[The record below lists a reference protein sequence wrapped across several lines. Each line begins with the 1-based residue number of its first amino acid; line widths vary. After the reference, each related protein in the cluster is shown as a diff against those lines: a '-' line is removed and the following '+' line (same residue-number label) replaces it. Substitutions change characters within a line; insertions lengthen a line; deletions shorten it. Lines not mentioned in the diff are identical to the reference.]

1 MSGGGRA
8 SSGQI
13 LVLSWLVVVP
23 SLSQVRHSLPVL
35 WIMPQTD
42 NLGRGNLTASVLPAV
57 QLALDDLSRQQTLRN
72 YEINFHVI
80 DSECNIAKGLKAF
93 FDAICFGPKYLMIF
107 GGVCPSVTSVIA
119 ESLQRWN
126 LVQLS
131 FAATTPVLD
140 DEKKYPNFFRMVTSD
155 NTVNQAVVKILQN
168 YRWRRVGMLTQDVQR
183 ISEIRSDLAKQLS
196 KADVMVAVTESL
208 STDPCVNVK
217 ILKDMDVR
225 IIIGLFDENS
235 ASKVFCCAYSL
246 NMFGGRYQWIL
257 PGGYQGSWWEET
269 NSSHCASNNLLT
281 AMEGYITVDFT
292 HLSNRQIKGISGR
305 TPQEYDETYNRE
317 LLQRGLVASKF
328 HGFAYDGVW
337 VMVKALT
344 RVIESV
350 RHRERYDIHRNFT
363 VSNKEIGQMV
373 LDSMKE
379 ICFEGVTGQ
388 VLFRNG
394 ERMGTIK
401 LIQFQEGR
409 EVKIGQ
415 YNAEELEL
423 INHLI
428 KFQGMEPPKDRTQ
441 SQRWDV
447 SVPLYIILLSTTGLA
462 MLIALSFLFFHIK
475 HHNHWVMKKSS
486 PSMNYLIILGTV
498 LACTSVFLYGLD
510 GSLVFVTL
518 CPIRTW
524 TLSVGYTTTF
534 GTLFAQTWRL
544 WTIVK
549 NKEIIE
555 KINKDDQL
563 WIIVGGMLLI
573 DLCLLTCWQMVDPLR
588 RTVEEFSLETDP
600 GGEDVNTRHF
610 LDHCESTNMTKW
622 LAIVY
627 GYKGLLMFLGCFLA
641 LRTRHAH
648 IHLLDDSKYT
658 RLSMYHVT
666 IMSII
671 GASGCFLTQYNP
683 NVQLFMALVVISC
696 CTCTLCLVFLPKLVK
711 IRDNPNQVDPTS
723 WLQCDLNKE
732 DSETSSSSS
741 SLNQGRSLES
751 LRTENQQL
759 RRRITEIGDQLED
772 VAMQVLE
779 EELSPPSRQGH
790 EVTLRAQV
798 CSEDMPRMNR
808 EHFDDINSPEQVQRR
823 LSVQL
828 PILHH
833 AYMPAIRGMTDSCSS
848 LLRSPDVPSAQQRQM
863 PPSGHGHRAVTVF
876 PSTVSDNTLEKLQYS
891 LNCLWFD
898 WQLEVK

>member
-23 SLSQVRHSLPVL
+23 SLTQARHSLPVL
-35 WIMPQTD
+35 WIMPLTD
-42 NLGRGNLTASVLPAV
+42 IPGRGNLTASVLPAV
-57 QLALDDLSRQQTLRN
+57 QLALDDLSRQQTPLRN

-107 GGVCPSVTSVIA
+107 GGVCPSVTSIIA
-119 ESLQRWN
+119 ESLQGWN

-131 FAATTPVLD
+131 FAATTPALD

-168 YRWRRVGMLTQDVQR
+168 YKWRRVGTLTQDVQR
-183 ISEIRSDLAKQLS
+183 ISEIRRDLTKQLS

-208 STDPCVNVK
+208 STDPCVIVK
-217 ILKDMDVR
+217 RLKDMDVR

-235 ASKVFCCAYSL
+235 ASKVFCCDL

-257 PGGYQGSWWEET
+257 PGRYQGSWWEEA
-269 NSSHCASNNLLT
+269 NSSNCASNNLLT

-305 TPQEYDETYNRE
+305 VGTEVFSKGQHILSI
-317 LLQRGLVASKF
+317 LLQPTQVA
-328 HGFAYDGVW
+328 
-337 VMVKALT
+337 
-344 RVIESV
+344 
-350 RHRERYDIHRNFT
+350 
-363 VSNKEIGQMV
+363 
-373 LDSMKE
+373 
-379 ICFEGVTGQ
+379 Q
-388 VLFRNG
+388 VVQ
-394 ERMGTIK
+394 
-401 LIQFQEGR
+401 LIQYGTSMRAVARRFAVSVSVVSRAWRQGR

-415 YNAEELEL
+415 YIAEAEELEL

-428 KFQGMEPPKDRTQ
+428 KFQGMEPPKDRTH

-447 SVPLYIILLSTTGLA
+447 SVPLYIMLLSTTGLA
-462 MLIALSFLFFHIK
+462 MLMALSFLFFHIK

-486 PSMNYLIILGTV
+486 PSMNYLIILGKM

-510 GSLVFVTL
+510 GSLVTDKVFVTL

-524 TLSVGYTTTF
+524 ILSVGYTTTF
-534 GTLFAQTWRL
+534 GALFAKTWRV

-549 NKEIIE
+549 NKDIIE
-555 KINKDDQL
+555 KMNKDDQL

-588 RTVEEFSLETDP
+588 QTVEEFSLETDP

-610 LDHCESTNMTKW
+610 LEHCESTNMTKW

-671 GASGCFLTQYNP
+671 GASGCFRTQYNP
-683 NVQLFMALVVISC
+683 NVQLFIMALVVISC

-711 IRDNPNQVDPTS
+711 IRDNPNPVDPTR

-759 RRRITEIGDQLED
+759 RRRITEED
-772 VAMQVLE
+772 VLNVLYTQCISIFFYRNIYCIYFE
-779 EELSPPSRQGH
+779 MKRPTHLL
-790 EVTLRAQV
+790 VFL
-798 CSEDMPRMNR
+798 CS
-808 EHFDDINSPEQVQRR
+808 VQRR
-823 LSVQL
+823 RSVQL

-833 AYMPAIRGMTDSCSS
+833 AYMPAIGGMTASCSS

-863 PPSGHGHRAVTVF
+863 TPSHWVMVTR
-876 PSTVSDNTLEKLQYS
+876 L
-891 LNCLWFD
+891 
-898 WQLEVK
+898 

>member
-8 SSGQI
+8 SSGRI

-35 WIMPQTD
+35 WIMPLTD
-42 NLGRGNLTASVLPAV
+42 NPGRGNLTASVLPAV
-57 QLALDDLSRQQTLRN
+57 QLALDDLSKQQTPLRN

-119 ESLQRWN
+119 ESLQGWN

-155 NTVNQAVVKILQN
+155 NTANQAVVKILQN
-168 YRWRRVGMLTQDVQR
+168 YKWRRVGTLTQDVQR
-183 ISEIRSDLAKQLS
+183 ISEIRRDLTKQLS

-217 ILKDMDVR
+217 KLKVSN
-225 IIIGLFDENS
+225 I
-235 ASKVFCCAYSL
+235 L
-246 NMFGGRYQWIL
+246 NMFGGRFQWIL
-257 PGGYQGSWWEET
+257 PGGYQGSWWEEA
-269 NSSHCASNNLLT
+269 NSSNCASNNLLT

-305 TPQEYDETYNRE
+305 VE

-350 RHRERYDIHRNFT
+350 RHKERYDFHRNFT
-363 VSNKEIGQMV
+363 VSNEEIGRMV

-401 LIQFQEGR
+401 LSQFQEGR

-415 YNAEELEL
+415 YNAEAEELQL

-428 KFQGMEPPKDRTQ
+428 RFQGMEPPKDRTH

-447 SVPLYIILLSTTGLA
+447 GVPLYIILLSTTGLA
-462 MLIALSFLFFHIK
+462 MLMALSFLFFHIK

-486 PSMNYLIILGTV
+486 PSMNYLIILGTM

-510 GSLVFVTL
+510 GSLVTDKVFVML

-524 TLSVGYTTTF
+524 ILSVGYTTTF
-534 GTLFAQTWRL
+534 GALFAKTWRV

-549 NKEIIE
+549 KKEIIE
-555 KINKDDQL
+555 KIIKDDQL

-610 LDHCESTNMTKW
+610 LEHCESTNMTKW

-648 IHLLDDSKYT
+648 VHLHDDSKYI
-658 RLSMYHVT
+658 RMSVYHVT
-666 IMSII
+666 VMSII

-683 NVQLFMALVVISC
+683 NVQLFIMALVVISC

-741 SLNQGRSLES
+741 SFNQGRSLES
-751 LRTENQQL
+751 LRTENQTLTVGKGGGVQL
-759 RRRITEIGDQLED
+759 NIRNMFLMFCT
-772 VAMQVLE
+772 
-779 EELSPPSRQGH
+779 LSVYLSIFFYRNIYCIYFEMKRPTH
-790 EVTLRAQV
+790 LLVFL
-798 CSEDMPRMNR
+798 CS
-808 EHFDDINSPEQVQRR
+808 VQRR
-823 LSVQL
+823 RSVQL

-833 AYMPAIRGMTDSCSS
+833 AYMPSIGGMTASCSS
-848 LLRSPDVPSAQQRQM
+848 LLRSPDVQQRPM
-863 PPSGHGHRAVTVF
+863 PPSHRVMVTG
-876 PSTVSDNTLEKLQYS
+876 L
-891 LNCLWFD
+891 
-898 WQLEVK
+898 

>member
-1 MSGGGRA
+1 
-8 SSGQI
+8 
-13 LVLSWLVVVP
+13 
-23 SLSQVRHSLPVL
+23 
-35 WIMPQTD
+35 
-42 NLGRGNLTASVLPAV
+42 
-57 QLALDDLSRQQTLRN
+57 
-72 YEINFHVI
+72 
-80 DSECNIAKGLKAF
+80 
-93 FDAICFGPKYLMIF
+93 
-107 GGVCPSVTSVIA
+107 
-119 ESLQRWN
+119 
-126 LVQLS
+126 
-131 FAATTPVLD
+131 
-140 DEKKYPNFFRMVTSD
+140 MVTSD

-183 ISEIRSDLAKQLS
+183 ISE
-196 KADVMVAVTESL
+196 
-208 STDPCVNVK
+208 
-217 ILKDMDVR
+217 
-225 IIIGLFDENS
+225 
-235 ASKVFCCAYSL
+235 AYSL

-257 PGGYQGSWWEET
+257 PGGYQGSWWEEA

-363 VSNKEIGQMV
+363 VSYKEIGQMV

-394 ERMGTIK
+394 KRMGTIK
-401 LIQFQEGR
+401 LSQFQEDR

-462 MLIALSFLFFHIK
+462 MLMALSFLFFHIK

-510 GSLVFVTL
+510 GSLVTDKVFVTL

-524 TLSVGYTTTF
+524 ILSVGYTTTF
-534 GTLFAQTWRL
+534 GTLFAKTWRV

-555 KINKDDQL
+555 KINKDDL

-573 DLCLLTCWQMVDPLR
+573 DLCLLTYWQMVDPLR

-741 SLNQGRSLES
+741 SLNQCRSLES

-798 CSEDMPRMNR
+798 CSEDVPRMNR
-808 EHFDDINSPEQVQRR
+808 ELFDDINSPEHVQRR

-833 AYMPAIRGMTDSCSS
+833 AYMPAVGGMTASCSS

-863 PPSGHGHRAVTVF
+863 PPSHRVMVTG
-876 PSTVSDNTLEKLQYS
+876 L
-891 LNCLWFD
+891 
-898 WQLEVK
+898 

>member
-35 WIMPQTD
+35 WIMPLTD
-42 NLGRGNLTASVLPAV
+42 NPGRGNLTASVLPAV
-57 QLALDDLSRQQTLRN
+57 QLALDDLSRQQTPLRN

-80 DSECNIAKGLKAF
+80 DSECNIAKGLKAY

-107 GGVCPSVTSVIA
+107 GGVCPSVTSVIV
-119 ESLQRWN
+119 ESLQAWN

-131 FAATTPVLD
+131 FTATTPVLD

-168 YRWRRVGMLTQDVQR
+168 YKWRRVGTLTQDVQR
-183 ISEIRSDLAKQLS
+183 ISEIRRDLTKQLS

-208 STDPCVNVK
+208 STDPCINVK
-217 ILKDMDVR
+217 KLKDMDVT

-257 PGGYQGSWWEET
+257 PGGYQGSWWEEA
-269 NSSHCASNNLLT
+269 NSSNCASNNLLT

-305 TPQEYDETYNRE
+305 TPEEYDETYNRE

-363 VSNKEIGQMV
+363 VSSKEIGQMV

-388 VLFRNG
+388 VMFRNG

-401 LIQFQEGR
+401 LSQFQEGR

-415 YNAEELEL
+415 YNAEAEELEL
-423 INHLI
+423 NHLI
-428 KFQGMEPPKDRTQ
+428 KFQGMQPPKDRAH

-462 MLIALSFLFFHIK
+462 MLMALFFLFFHIK

-486 PSMNYLIILGTV
+486 PSMNYLIILGTM

-510 GSLVFVTL
+510 GSLVTDKVFVTL
-518 CPIRTW
+518 CPIRTYI
-524 TLSVGYTTTF
+524 LSVGYTTTF
-534 GTLFAQTWRL
+534 GALFAKTWRV

-555 KINKDDQL
+555 KIIKDDQL

-588 RTVEEFSLETDP
+588 RTVEEFSQE
-600 GGEDVNTRHF
+600 
-610 LDHCESTNMTKW
+610 
-622 LAIVY
+622 
-627 GYKGLLMFLGCFLA
+627 
-641 LRTRHAH
+641 
-648 IHLLDDSKYT
+648 
-658 RLSMYHVT
+658 
-666 IMSII
+666 
-671 GASGCFLTQYNP
+671 
-683 NVQLFMALVVISC
+683 
-696 CTCTLCLVFLPKLVK
+696 LVK

-723 WLQCDLNKE
+723 WLQCDLHKE

-751 LRTENQQL
+751 LQTENQQL

-779 EELSPPSRQGH
+779 KELSPPSPQGH
-790 EVTLRAQV
+790 EVRLRAQV
-798 CSEDMPRMNR
+798 CSEDVPRMNR
-808 EHFDDINSPEQVQRR
+808 ELFDDINSPEHVQRR
-823 LSVQL
+823 WSVQL

-833 AYMPAIRGMTDSCSS
+833 AYMPAIGGMSASCSS
-848 LLRSPDVPSAQQRQM
+848 LLKSPDVPSAQQRHM
-863 PPSGHGHRAVTVF
+863 PPSHRVMVTG
-876 PSTVSDNTLEKLQYS
+876 L
-891 LNCLWFD
+891 
-898 WQLEVK
+898 

>member
-35 WIMPQTD
+35 WIMPLTD
-42 NLGRGNLTASVLPAV
+42 NPGRGNLTASVLPAV
-57 QLALDDLSRQQTLRN
+57 QLALDDLSRQQTPLRN

-80 DSECNIAKGLKAF
+80 DSECNIAKGLKAY

-119 ESLQRWN
+119 ESLQGWN

-131 FAATTPVLD
+131 FTATTPVLD

-155 NTVNQAVVKILQN
+155 STVNQAVVKILQN
-168 YRWRRVGMLTQDVQR
+168 YKWRRVGTLTQDVQR
-183 ISEIRSDLAKQLS
+183 ISEIRRDLTKQLS

-208 STDPCVNVK
+208 STDPCINVK
-217 ILKDMDVR
+217 KLKDMDVT

-257 PGGYQGSWWEET
+257 PGGYQGSWWEEAD
-269 NSSHCASNNLLT
+269 SSNCASNNLLT

-305 TPQEYDETYNRE
+305 TPEEYDETYNRE

-344 RVIESV
+344 KVIESV

-363 VSNKEIGQMV
+363 VSSKKIGQMV

-388 VLFRNG
+388 VMFRNG

-401 LIQFQEGR
+401 LSQFQEGR

-415 YNAEELEL
+415 YNAEAEELEL
-423 INHLI
+423 NHLI
-428 KFQGMEPPKDRTQ
+428 KFQGMQPPKDRAH
-441 SQRWDV
+441 SQWWDV

-462 MLIALSFLFFHIK
+462 MLMALFFLFFHIK

-486 PSMNYLIILGTV
+486 PSMNYLIILGTM

-510 GSLVFVTL
+510 GSLVTDKVFVTL
-518 CPIRTW
+518 CPIRTYI
-524 TLSVGYTTTF
+524 LSVGYTTTF
-534 GTLFAQTWRL
+534 GALFVKTWRV

-555 KINKDDQL
+555 KIIKDDQL

-573 DLCLLTCWQMVDPLR
+573 DLCLLTCWHMVDPLR
-588 RTVEEFSLETDP
+588 RTVEEFSQE
-600 GGEDVNTRHF
+600 
-610 LDHCESTNMTKW
+610 
-622 LAIVY
+622 
-627 GYKGLLMFLGCFLA
+627 
-641 LRTRHAH
+641 
-648 IHLLDDSKYT
+648 
-658 RLSMYHVT
+658 
-666 IMSII
+666 
-671 GASGCFLTQYNP
+671 
-683 NVQLFMALVVISC
+683 
-696 CTCTLCLVFLPKLVK
+696 LVK

-723 WLQCDLNKE
+723 WLQCDLHKQ

-741 SLNQGRSLES
+741 TLNQGRSLES

-759 RRRITEIGDQLED
+759 RRRITEIGDQLEA

-779 EELSPPSRQGH
+779 EELSPPSPQGH
-790 EVTLRAQV
+790 EVRLRAQV
-798 CSEDMPRMNR
+798 CSEDVPRMNR
-808 EHFDDINSPEQVQRR
+808 ELFDDINSPEHIQRR
-823 LSVQL
+823 RSMQL

-833 AYMPAIRGMTDSCSS
+833 AYMPAIGGMSASCSS
-848 LLRSPDVPSAQQRQM
+848 LLRSLDVPSAQQRHM
-863 PPSGHGHRAVTVF
+863 PPSHRVMVTG
-876 PSTVSDNTLEKLQYS
+876 L
-891 LNCLWFD
+891 
-898 WQLEVK
+898 

>member
-23 SLSQVRHSLPVL
+23 SLTQARHSLPVL
-35 WIMPQTD
+35 WIMPLTD
-42 NLGRGNLTASVLPAV
+42 IPGRGNLTASVLPAV
-57 QLALDDLSRQQTLRN
+57 QLALDDLSRQQTPLRN

-107 GGVCPSVTSVIA
+107 GGVCPSVTSIIA
-119 ESLQRWN
+119 ESLQGWN

-131 FAATTPVLD
+131 FAATTPALD

-168 YRWRRVGMLTQDVQR
+168 YKWRRVGTLTQDVQR
-183 ISEIRSDLAKQLS
+183 ISEVPLTLVTLS
-196 KADVMVAVTESL
+196 ADVMVAVTESL
-208 STDPCVNVK
+208 STDPCVIVK
-217 ILKDMDVR
+217 RLKDMDVR

-235 ASKVFCCAYSL
+235 ASKVFCCDL

-257 PGGYQGSWWEET
+257 PGRYQGSWWEEA
-269 NSSHCASNNLLT
+269 NSSNCASNNLLT

-317 LLQRGLVASKF
+317 LLQRGLVASKVNIQGK
-328 HGFAYDGVW
+328 HYRLYLSTAC
-337 VMVKALT
+337 
-344 RVIESV
+344 
-350 RHRERYDIHRNFT
+350 
-363 VSNKEIGQMV
+363 VS
-373 LDSMKE
+373 
-379 ICFEGVTGQ
+379 T
-388 VLFRNG
+388 
-394 ERMGTIK
+394 
-401 LIQFQEGR
+401 EGR

-415 YNAEELEL
+415 YIAEAEELEL

-428 KFQGMEPPKDRTQ
+428 KFQGMEPPKDRTH

-447 SVPLYIILLSTTGLA
+447 SVPLYIMLLSTTGLA
-462 MLIALSFLFFHIK
+462 MLMALSFLFFHIK

-486 PSMNYLIILGTV
+486 PSMNYLIILGKM

-510 GSLVFVTL
+510 GSLVTDKVFVTL

-524 TLSVGYTTTF
+524 ILSVGYTTTF
-534 GTLFAQTWRL
+534 GALFAKTWRV

-549 NKEIIE
+549 NKDIIE
-555 KINKDDQL
+555 KMNKDDQL

-588 RTVEEFSLETDP
+588 QTVEEFSLETDP

-610 LDHCESTNMTKW
+610 LEHCESTNMTKW

-671 GASGCFLTQYNP
+671 GASGCFRTQYNP
-683 NVQLFMALVVISC
+683 NVQLFIMALVVISC

-711 IRDNPNQVDPTS
+711 IRDNPNPVDPTR

-759 RRRITEIGDQLED
+759 RRRITEED
-772 VAMQVLE
+772 VLNVLYTQCISIFFYRNIYCIYFE
-779 EELSPPSRQGH
+779 MKRPTHLL
-790 EVTLRAQV
+790 VFL
-798 CSEDMPRMNR
+798 CS
-808 EHFDDINSPEQVQRR
+808 VQRR
-823 LSVQL
+823 RSVQL

-833 AYMPAIRGMTDSCSS
+833 AYMPAIGGMTASCSS

-863 PPSGHGHRAVTVF
+863 TPSHWVMVTR
-876 PSTVSDNTLEKLQYS
+876 L
-891 LNCLWFD
+891 
-898 WQLEVK
+898 

>member
-35 WIMPQTD
+35 WIMPLTD
-42 NLGRGNLTASVLPAV
+42 NPGRGNLTASLLPAV
-57 QLALDDLSRQQTLRN
+57 QLALDDLSRQQTPLRN

-80 DSECNIAKGLKAF
+80 DSECNIAKGLKAY

-119 ESLQRWN
+119 ESLQGWN

-168 YRWRRVGMLTQDVQR
+168 YKWRRVGTLTQDVQR
-183 ISEIRSDLAKQLS
+183 ISEIRRDLTKQLS

-217 ILKDMDVR
+217 KLKVSNMPKSS
-225 IIIGLFDENS
+225 LLTN
-235 ASKVFCCAYSL
+235 L

-257 PGGYQGSWWEET
+257 PGGYQGSWWEEA
-269 NSSHCASNNLLT
+269 NSSNCASNNLLT

-305 TPQEYDETYNRE
+305 TPEEYDETYNRE

-363 VSNKEIGQMV
+363 VSSKEIGQMV

-388 VLFRNG
+388 VMFRNG

-401 LIQFQEGR
+401 LSQFQEGR

-423 INHLI
+423 NHLI
-428 KFQGMEPPKDRTQ
+428 KFQGMQPPKDRTH

-462 MLIALSFLFFHIK
+462 MLMALFFLFFHIK
-475 HHNHWVMKKSS
+475 VMKSS
-486 PSMNYLIILGTV
+486 PSMNYLIILGTM

-510 GSLVFVTL
+510 GSLVTDKVFVML
-518 CPIRTW
+518 CPIRTYI
-524 TLSVGYTTTF
+524 LSVGYTTTF
-534 GTLFAQTWRL
+534 GALFAKTWRV

-555 KINKDDQL
+555 KIIKDDQL
-563 WIIVGGMLLI
+563 WIIVGGMLLM

-588 RTVEEFSLETDP
+588 RTVEEFSQETAP
-600 GGEDVNTRHF
+600 GGEVNTRHF
-610 LDHCESTNMTKW
+610 LEHCESTNLTKW

-666 IMSII
+666 VMSII
-671 GASGCFLTQYNP
+671 GASGCFLTQYHP
-683 NVQLFMALVVISC
+683 NVQLFIMALVVISC

-723 WLQCDLNKE
+723 WLQCDLHKE

-751 LRTENQQL
+751 LRTENQQ
-759 RRRITEIGDQLED
+759 
-772 VAMQVLE
+772 
-779 EELSPPSRQGH
+779 
-790 EVTLRAQV
+790 TLTV
-798 CSEDMPRMNR
+798 
-808 EHFDDINSPEQVQRR
+808 
-823 LSVQL
+823 L

-833 AYMPAIRGMTDSCSS
+833 AYMPAIGGRTASCSS
-848 LLRSPDVPSAQQRQM
+848 LLRSPDVPSAQQRHM
-863 PPSGHGHRAVTVF
+863 PPSHRVMVTG
-876 PSTVSDNTLEKLQYS
+876 L
-891 LNCLWFD
+891 
-898 WQLEVK
+898 

>member
-1 MSGGGRA
+1 TLTSYND
-8 SSGQI
+8 
-13 LVLSWLVVVP
+13 LVLFKP
-23 SLSQVRHSLPVL
+23 NIIAHS
-35 WIMPQTD
+35 
-42 NLGRGNLTASVLPAV
+42 
-57 QLALDDLSRQQTLRN
+57 
-72 YEINFHVI
+72 
-80 DSECNIAKGLKAF
+80 
-93 FDAICFGPKYLMIF
+93 IF
-107 GGVCPSVTSVIA
+107 
-119 ESLQRWN
+119 
-126 LVQLS
+126 QLS

-168 YRWRRVGMLTQDVQR
+168 YKWRRVGTLTQDVQR
-183 ISEIRSDLAKQLS
+183 ISEIRRDLTKQLS

-217 ILKDMDVR
+217 KLKVSNR
-225 IIIGLFDENS
+225 PKSSLLTKLEFGTEF
-235 ASKVFCCAYSL
+235 L

-257 PGGYQGSWWEET
+257 PGGYQGSWWEEA
-269 NSSHCASNNLLT
+269 NSSNCASNNLLT

-305 TPQEYDETYNRE
+305 TPEEYDETYNRE

-363 VSNKEIGQMV
+363 VSSKEIGQMV

-388 VLFRNG
+388 VMFRNG

-401 LIQFQEGR
+401 LSQFQEGR

-423 INHLI
+423 NHLI
-428 KFQGMEPPKDRTQ
+428 KFQGMQPPKDRTH

-462 MLIALSFLFFHIK
+462 MLMALFFLFFHIK

-486 PSMNYLIILGTV
+486 LSMNYLIILGTM

-510 GSLVFVTL
+510 GSLVTDKVFVML
-518 CPIRTW
+518 CPIRTYI
-524 TLSVGYTTTF
+524 LSVGYTTTF
-534 GTLFAQTWRL
+534 GALFAKTWRV

-555 KINKDDQL
+555 KIIKDDQL
-563 WIIVGGMLLI
+563 WIIVGGMLLM

-588 RTVEEFSLETDP
+588 RTVEEFSQETAP

-610 LDHCESTNMTKW
+610 LEHCESTNLTKW

-666 IMSII
+666 VMSII
-671 GASGCFLTQYNP
+671 GASGCFLTQYHP
-683 NVQLFMALVVISC
+683 NVQLFIMALVVISC

-723 WLQCDLNKE
+723 WLQCDLHKE

-751 LRTENQQL
+751 LRTENQQ
-759 RRRITEIGDQLED
+759 
-772 VAMQVLE
+772 
-779 EELSPPSRQGH
+779 
-790 EVTLRAQV
+790 TLT
-798 CSEDMPRMNR
+798 
-808 EHFDDINSPEQVQRR
+808 
-823 LSVQL
+823 L

-833 AYMPAIRGMTDSCSS
+833 AYMPAIGGMTASCSS
-848 LLRSPDVPSAQQRQM
+848 LLRSPDVPSAQQRHM
-863 PPSGHGHRAVTVF
+863 PPSHRVMVTG
-876 PSTVSDNTLEKLQYS
+876 L
-891 LNCLWFD
+891 
-898 WQLEVK
+898 

>member
-1 MSGGGRA
+1 
-8 SSGQI
+8 
-13 LVLSWLVVVP
+13 
-23 SLSQVRHSLPVL
+23 
-35 WIMPQTD
+35 
-42 NLGRGNLTASVLPAV
+42 
-57 QLALDDLSRQQTLRN
+57 
-72 YEINFHVI
+72 
-80 DSECNIAKGLKAF
+80 
-93 FDAICFGPKYLMIF
+93 MIF

>member
-23 SLSQVRHSLPVL
+23 SLTQARHSLPVL
-35 WIMPQTD
+35 WIMPLTD
-42 NLGRGNLTASVLPAV
+42 IPGRGNLTASVLPAV
-57 QLALDDLSRQQTLRN
+57 QLALDDLSRQQTPLRN

-107 GGVCPSVTSVIA
+107 GGVCPSVTSIIA
-119 ESLQRWN
+119 ESLQGWN

-131 FAATTPVLD
+131 FAATTPALD

-168 YRWRRVGMLTQDVQR
+168 YKWRRVGTLTQDVQR
-183 ISEIRSDLAKQLS
+183 ISEIRRDLTKQLS

-208 STDPCVNVK
+208 STDPCVIVK
-217 ILKDMDVR
+217 RLKDMDVR

-235 ASKVFCCAYSL
+235 ASKVFCSYSL

-257 PGGYQGSWWEET
+257 PGRYQGSWWEEA
-269 NSSHCASNNLLT
+269 NSSNCASNNLLT

-317 LLQRGLVASKF
+317 LLQRGLVASK
-328 HGFAYDGVW
+328 VN
-337 VMVKALT
+337 
-344 RVIESV
+344 I
-350 RHRERYDIHRNFT
+350 
-363 VSNKEIGQMV
+363 
-373 LDSMKE
+373 
-379 ICFEGVTGQ
+379 
-388 VLFRNG
+388 
-394 ERMGTIK
+394 
-401 LIQFQEGR
+401 QEGR

-415 YNAEELEL
+415 YIAEAEELEL

-428 KFQGMEPPKDRTQ
+428 KFQGMEPPKDRTH

-447 SVPLYIILLSTTGLA
+447 SVPLYIMLLSTTGLA
-462 MLIALSFLFFHIK
+462 MLMALSFLFFHIK

-486 PSMNYLIILGTV
+486 PSMNYLIILGKM

-510 GSLVFVTL
+510 GSLVTDKVFVTL

-524 TLSVGYTTTF
+524 ILSVGYTTTF
-534 GTLFAQTWRL
+534 GALFAKTWRV

-549 NKEIIE
+549 NKDIIE
-555 KINKDDQL
+555 KMNKDDQL

-588 RTVEEFSLETDP
+588 QTVEEFSLETDP

-610 LDHCESTNMTKW
+610 LEHCESTNMTKW

-671 GASGCFLTQYNP
+671 GASGCFRTQYNP
-683 NVQLFMALVVISC
+683 NVQLFIMALVVISC

-711 IRDNPNQVDPTS
+711 IRDNPNPVDPTR

-790 EVTLRAQV
+790 EVFIYLFLFQLYLT
-798 CSEDMPRMNR
+798 S
-808 EHFDDINSPEQVQRR
+808 VQRR
-823 LSVQL
+823 RSVQL

-833 AYMPAIRGMTDSCSS
+833 AYMPAIGGMTASCSS

-863 PPSGHGHRAVTVF
+863 TPSHWVMVTR
-876 PSTVSDNTLEKLQYS
+876 L
-891 LNCLWFD
+891 
-898 WQLEVK
+898 

>member
-1 MSGGGRA
+1 TLYCDIHANNTIGST
-8 SSGQI
+8 SNTD
-13 LVLSWLVVVP
+13 LVLFKP
-23 SLSQVRHSLPVL
+23 
-35 WIMPQTD
+35 
-42 NLGRGNLTASVLPAV
+42 N
-57 QLALDDLSRQQTLRN
+57 
-72 YEINFHVI
+72 
-80 DSECNIAKGLKAF
+80 NIAHS
-93 FDAICFGPKYLMIF
+93 IF
-107 GGVCPSVTSVIA
+107 
-119 ESLQRWN
+119 
-126 LVQLS
+126 QLS
-131 FAATTPVLD
+131 FTATTPVLD

-168 YRWRRVGMLTQDVQR
+168 YKWRRVGTLTQDVQR
-183 ISEIRSDLAKQLS
+183 ISEIRRDLTKQLS

-208 STDPCVNVK
+208 STDPCINVK
-217 ILKDMDVR
+217 KLKDMDVT

-257 PGGYQGSWWEET
+257 PGGYQGSWWEEA
-269 NSSHCASNNLLT
+269 NSSNCASNNLLT

-305 TPQEYDETYNRE
+305 TPEEYDETYNRE

-363 VSNKEIGQMV
+363 VSSKEIGQMV

-388 VLFRNG
+388 VMFRNG

-401 LIQFQEGR
+401 LSQFQEGR

-415 YNAEELEL
+415 YNAEAEELEL
-423 INHLI
+423 NHLI
-428 KFQGMEPPKDRTQ
+428 KFQGMQPPKDRAH

-462 MLIALSFLFFHIK
+462 MLMALFFLFFHIK

-486 PSMNYLIILGTV
+486 PSMNYLIILGTM

-510 GSLVFVTL
+510 GSLVTDKVFVTL
-518 CPIRTW
+518 CPIRTYI
-524 TLSVGYTTTF
+524 LSVGYTTTF
-534 GTLFAQTWRL
+534 GALFAKTWRV

-555 KINKDDQL
+555 KIIKDDQL

-588 RTVEEFSLETDP
+588 RTVEEFSQETAP

-610 LDHCESTNMTKW
+610 LEHCESTNLTKW

-666 IMSII
+666 VMSII

-683 NVQLFMALVVISC
+683 NVQLFIMALVVISC

-723 WLQCDLNKE
+723 WLQCDLHKE

-751 LRTENQQL
+751 LQTENQQ
-759 RRRITEIGDQLED
+759 
-772 VAMQVLE
+772 
-779 EELSPPSRQGH
+779 
-790 EVTLRAQV
+790 TLT
-798 CSEDMPRMNR
+798 
-808 EHFDDINSPEQVQRR
+808 F
-823 LSVQL
+823 L

-833 AYMPAIRGMTDSCSS
+833 AYMPAIGGMSASCSS
-848 LLRSPDVPSAQQRQM
+848 LLKSPDVPSAQQRHM
-863 PPSGHGHRAVTVF
+863 PPSHRVMVTG
-876 PSTVSDNTLEKLQYS
+876 L
-891 LNCLWFD
+891 
-898 WQLEVK
+898 

>member
-23 SLSQVRHSLPVL
+23 SLTQARHSLPVL
-35 WIMPQTD
+35 WIMPLTD
-42 NLGRGNLTASVLPAV
+42 NPGRGNLTASVLPAV
-57 QLALDDLSRQQTLRN
+57 QLALDDLSRQQTPLRN
-72 YEINFHVI
+72 YEIEFHVI

-107 GGVCPSVTSVIA
+107 GGVCPSVTSIIA
-119 ESLQRWN
+119 ESLQGWN

-131 FAATTPVLD
+131 FAATTPALD

-168 YRWRRVGMLTQDVQR
+168 YKWRRVGTLTQDVQR
-183 ISEIRSDLAKQLS
+183 ISEIRRDLTKQLS

-217 ILKDMDVR
+217 RLKDMDVR

-257 PGGYQGSWWEET
+257 PGRYQGSWWEEA
-269 NSSHCASNNLLT
+269 NSSNCASNNLLT

-350 RHRERYDIHRNFT
+350 RHRERYDIHQNFT
-363 VSNKEIGQMV
+363 VSNKEIGRMV

-394 ERMGTIK
+394 ERMGTFK
-401 LIQFQEGR
+401 LSQFQEGR

-415 YNAEELEL
+415 YNAEAEELEL

-428 KFQGMEPPKDRTQ
+428 KFQGMEPPKDRTH

-447 SVPLYIILLSTTGLA
+447 SVPLYIMLLSTTGLA
-462 MLIALSFLFFHIK
+462 MLMALSFLFFHIK

-486 PSMNYLIILGTV
+486 PSMNYLIILGTM

-510 GSLVFVTL
+510 GSLVTDKVFVTL
-518 CPIRTW
+518 CPICTW
-524 TLSVGYTTTF
+524 ILSVGYTTTF
-534 GTLFAQTWRL
+534 GALFAKTWRV

-555 KINKDDQL
+555 KMNKDDQL

-588 RTVEEFSLETDP
+588 QTVEEFSLETDP

-610 LDHCESTNMTKW
+610 LEHCESTNMTKW

-683 NVQLFMALVVISC
+683 NVQLFIMALVVISC

-711 IRDNPNQVDPTS
+711 IRDNPNPVDPTR

-732 DSETSSSSS
+732 DLETSSSSS

-759 RRRITEIGDQLED
+759 RRRITEDG
-772 VAMQVLE
+772 VLNVLYTQCISIFFYRNIYCIYFE
-779 EELSPPSRQGH
+779 MKRPTHLL
-790 EVTLRAQV
+790 VFL
-798 CSEDMPRMNR
+798 CS
-808 EHFDDINSPEQVQRR
+808 VQRR
-823 LSVQL
+823 RSVQL

-833 AYMPAIRGMTDSCSS
+833 AYMPAIGGMTASCSS

-863 PPSGHGHRAVTVF
+863 PPSHRVMVTR
-876 PSTVSDNTLEKLQYS
+876 L
-891 LNCLWFD
+891 
-898 WQLEVK
+898 

>member
-35 WIMPQTD
+35 WIMPLTD
-42 NLGRGNLTASVLPAV
+42 NPGRGNLTASVLPAV
-57 QLALDDLSRQQTLRN
+57 QLALDDLSRQQTPLRN

-80 DSECNIAKGLKAF
+80 DSECNIAKGLKAY

-119 ESLQRWN
+119 ESLQGWN

-131 FAATTPVLD
+131 FTATTPVLD

-155 NTVNQAVVKILQN
+155 STVNQAVVKILQN
-168 YRWRRVGMLTQDVQR
+168 YKWRRVGTLTQDVQR
-183 ISEIRSDLAKQLS
+183 ISEIRRDLTKQLS

-208 STDPCVNVK
+208 STDPCINVK
-217 ILKDMDVR
+217 KLKDMDVT

-257 PGGYQGSWWEET
+257 PGGYQGSWWEEAD
-269 NSSHCASNNLLT
+269 SSNCASNNLLT

-305 TPQEYDETYNRE
+305 TPEEYDETYNRE

-344 RVIESV
+344 KVIESV

-363 VSNKEIGQMV
+363 VSSKKIGQMV

-388 VLFRNG
+388 VMFRNG

-401 LIQFQEGR
+401 LSQFQEGR

-415 YNAEELEL
+415 YNAEAEELEL
-423 INHLI
+423 NHLI
-428 KFQGMEPPKDRTQ
+428 KFQGMQPPKDRAH
-441 SQRWDV
+441 SQWWDV

-462 MLIALSFLFFHIK
+462 MLMALFFLFFHIK

-486 PSMNYLIILGTV
+486 PSMNYLIILGTM

-510 GSLVFVTL
+510 GSLVTDKVFVTL
-518 CPIRTW
+518 CPIRTYI
-524 TLSVGYTTTF
+524 LSVGYTTTF
-534 GTLFAQTWRL
+534 GALFVKTWRV

-555 KINKDDQL
+555 KIIKDDQL

-573 DLCLLTCWQMVDPLR
+573 DLCLLTCWHMVDPLR
-588 RTVEEFSLETDP
+588 RTVEEFSQESFLFVVFQTAP

-610 LDHCESTNMTKW
+610 LEHCESTNLTKW

-666 IMSII
+666 VMSII

-683 NVQLFMALVVISC
+683 NVQLFIMALVVISC

-723 WLQCDLNKE
+723 WLQCDLHKQ

-741 SLNQGRSLES
+741 TLNQGRSLES

-759 RRRITEIGDQLED
+759 RRRITEIGDQLEA

-779 EELSPPSRQGH
+779 EELSPPSPQGH
-790 EVTLRAQV
+790 EVRLRAQV
-798 CSEDMPRMNR
+798 CSEDVPRMNR
-808 EHFDDINSPEQVQRR
+808 ELFDDINSPEHIQRR
-823 LSVQL
+823 RSMQL

-833 AYMPAIRGMTDSCSS
+833 AYMPAIGGMSASCSS
-848 LLRSPDVPSAQQRQM
+848 LLRSLDVPSAQQRHM
-863 PPSGHGHRAVTVF
+863 PPSHRVMVTG
-876 PSTVSDNTLEKLQYS
+876 L
-891 LNCLWFD
+891 
-898 WQLEVK
+898 